1 MTTIKFKCTLLSDVI
16 LNQKAATDG
25 PNKTLD
31 FIPGSSFL
39 GIAASRLYAELEKKA
54 SWDIFHSGKVKFGD
68 AHPSLEGKRGLKAPL
83 AMYYPKL
90 QSPDEQLYIY
100 HFTPGQTVK
109 DANLKQLREGF
120 YTFGDNAFSR
130 VKTRT
135 NYSIKSA
142 YDSEKRRSQDE
153 KMFGYESLSK
163 GLELYF
169 EVCASDEQYIG
180 IIKDALVGQRHVG
193 RSRSA
198 QYGLVEIA
206 EYDYDEVQ
214 SNAAASDE
222 IEVYADSRLIFLDEY
237 GLPKFQPTSE
247 ELGLPDGEILWE
259 KSQVRTFQ
267 YAPWNFK
274 RQCYDADRCGIE
286 KGSVFVVKVKGG
298 MPGTFSST
306 YVGAYGNEGFGKVI
320 YNPDFLKACDSG
332 ISLYTMMDRQHAA
345 QTERPD
351 QYDSSLIRF
360 LEASAS
366 DERNTIEVYKL
377 VNSCIKEGAPLF
389 RSDSF
394 ASQWGKIRNIAQCNS
409 DYDTVKA
416 EVLTYLKKGVASAK
430 WAEKNRL
437 VWLSKVLNDK
447 FGTLPERFA
456 RMALINLSSEMA
468 KKINKK

>member
-1 MTTIKFKCTLLSDVI
+1 MLSDVI

-39 GIAASRLYAELEKKA
+39 GIAASRLYSELEKKV

-68 AHPSLEGKRGLKAPL
+68 AHPSSEGKRGLKAPL

-153 KMFGYESLSK
+153 KMFGYESLAK
-163 GLELYF
+163 GLEFYF

-198 QYGLVEIA
+198 QYGLVEIV
-206 EYDYDEVQ
+206 EYDYDEVH

-222 IEVYADSRLIFLDEY
+222 VEVYADSRLIFLDEY

-267 YAPWNFK
+267 YTPWNFK

-286 KGSVFVVKVKGG
+286 KGSVFVVKVKGE
-298 MPGTFSST
+298 MPDTLDST

-320 YNPDFLKACDSG
+320 YNPDFLKAGDSG
-332 ISLYTMMDRQHAA
+332 ISLYTMMDGQHAA
-345 QTERPD
+345 QTESLD
-351 QYDSSLIRF
+351 EYDSCLIRF
-360 LEASAS
+360 LETSAS
-366 DERNTIEVYKL
+366 DERNTNEVYKL
-377 VNSCIKEGAPLF
+377 VNSCVKEGAPLF

-394 ASQWGKIRNIAQCNS
+394 ASQWGKIRNIAQCNY

-430 WAEKNRL
+430 WAERNRL

-456 RMALINLSSEMA
+456 RMALINLSAEMA